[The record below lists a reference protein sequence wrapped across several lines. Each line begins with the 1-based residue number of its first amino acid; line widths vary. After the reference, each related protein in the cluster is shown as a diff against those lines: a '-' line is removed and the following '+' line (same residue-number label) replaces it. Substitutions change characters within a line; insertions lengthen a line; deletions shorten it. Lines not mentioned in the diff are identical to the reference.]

1 MASLSFEPSWEV
13 RCLPPDRVYLLSGER
28 RLLLR
33 GVPYVSLLR
42 GGRGPEEL
50 LALERLRARGLVGD
64 FAAPPAA
71 APAAEYDWRGPGTL
85 CPRCLRHRLRGM
97 DPLRS
102 LLDDLG
108 ATVVAPGTRRVPPGP
123 HPVLPVPGCC
133 APGRSW
139 GPPRLEPGRR
149 WPASELL
156 LRAAPLVS
164 PVTGILA
171 DLRAA
176 PLAPEGPWRA
186 NVRTCCDEPWAGLD
200 RLPLRFPPGGLGR
213 GETREAALASAVGEA
228 LETWAARWRGDEP
241 VTVASRRELGAEA
254 VPARDLWLYA
264 DDQADTGAGF
274 YRHRVPRAVDDDEPI
289 PWLPA
294 WSLRTG
300 ARRWLPAF
308 TVLMGPCAADD
319 RFTYESNGLGAG
331 ACLEEAVLHALLEV
345 VERDAVALWWYSR
358 ALRPGLPVDAP
369 LFRRLGRSVWALD
382 LTTDLGV
389 PVAVAVS
396 RSAEGALS
404 FGMGAGLA
412 TGDALRRALLE
423 NAFNLDLHGEWA
435 GTPDAEVLAA
445 WSRERLEDHPW
456 LAPHGTSPGPSPC
469 GGLEDLLARLASRG
483 LDALAVDLSRSDVPL
498 AVARVIVPGMRHFT
512 PSFAPGRLYDVP
524 AGLGWVPRRLARQ
537 ELNPVPFPG

>member
-1 MASLSFEPSWEV
+1 MASPRFEPSWEV
-13 RCLPPDRVYLLSGER
+13 RCLPPDRVYLFSGER

-33 GVPYVSLLR
+33 GAAYVDLLQ
-42 GGRGPEEL
+42 GDRGPEAL
-50 LALERLRARGLVGD
+50 YALERLRARGLVGD
-64 FAAPPAA
+64 FSAAPESAPPA
-71 APAAEYDWRGPGTL
+71 PVFDWKGPGPL

-102 LLDDLG
+102 LLEDLG
-108 ATVVAPGTRRVPPGP
+108 ARVIAPGSRTAPPGP

-133 APGRSW
+133 APARTW
-139 GPPRLEPGRR
+139 GPLRLEGGGRGD
-149 WPASELL
+149 LL
-156 LRAAPLVS
+156 QRVEPLVS

-171 DLRAA
+171 DLRASEIA
-176 PLAPEGPWRA
+176 EGGPWRA

-241 VTVASRRELGAEA
+241 AVVAPWFEGAARPREVWLFAE
-254 VPARDLWLYA
+254 
-264 DDQADTGAGF
+264 DQASTASGF
-274 YRHRVPRAVDDDEPI
+274 YRHLVPAPVGDDEAI

-294 WSLRTG
+294 WSLASG
-300 ARRWLPAF
+300 AQRWLPAF

-331 ACLEEAVLHALLEV
+331 ACLEDALLHALLEV

-358 ALRPGLPVDAP
+358 ARRPGLPVESDV
-369 LFRRLGRSVWALD
+369 FRKLGRSAWALD

-396 RSAEGALS
+396 QGAEGSLA
-404 FGMGAGLA
+404 FGMGAGLTMA
-412 TGDALRRALLE
+412 DALRRAVLE
-423 NAFNLDLHGEWA
+423 NAFNLDLAGEWA

-445 WSRERLEDHPW
+445 WGRERLEDHPYV
-456 LAPHGTSPGPSPC
+456 APHGSSSGSARC
-469 GGLEDLLARLASRG
+469 SGLEDLLSRFPACG
-483 LDALAVDLSRSDVPL
+483 LDPLAVDLSRSDVPL
-498 AVARVIVPGMRHFT
+498 AVVRAVVPGMRHFT

-524 AGLGWVPRRLARQ
+524 AALGWVPRRL
-537 ELNPVPFPG
+537 EESSLNPLPFPG